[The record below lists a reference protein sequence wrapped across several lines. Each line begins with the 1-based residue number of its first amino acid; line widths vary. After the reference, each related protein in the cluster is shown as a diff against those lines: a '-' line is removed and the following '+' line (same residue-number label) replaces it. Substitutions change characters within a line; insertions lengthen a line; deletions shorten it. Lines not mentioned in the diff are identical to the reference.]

1 MWRALWMPTH
11 LVGESDIYITNLPRL
26 NCENTYYCLRN
37 LPELV
42 VKTERSQYVTW
53 PKSHLQFPQ
62 ENLSVCCDLICLYIT
77 SCLIS
82 HPCLYSPHKHE
93 ENRSKLQIFFFFFFI
108 ILVPVSCFSVLKSCF
123 DIQTQCFGRRALM
136 PLSVLPLFSPWL
148 QSWSA
153 VFHFN

>member
-62 ENLSVCCDLICLYIT
+62 ENLSVCCDLVCLYIT

-93 ENRSKLQIFFFFFFI
+93 ENRSKLQIFFFFFFFHHSCSCV
-108 ILVPVSCFSVLKSCF
+108 LFFSAKELLWHTDTVFWQEGAHAAVSASFIFTLTSVMISSFSF
-123 DIQTQCFGRRALM
+123 
-136 PLSVLPLFSPWL
+136 
-148 QSWSA
+148 
-153 VFHFN
+153 